1 MERKKFLVWKGGR
14 SEEDDE
20 KVAEFLKEFDVRDEE
35 EVLEKLLEAKV
46 NGARDCYGYARAK
59 MMQSVVG
66 VVVVDGVNEA
76 VSEAGDKTINKGSA
90 GMKRKLR
97 GKKGHESLLGAEHK
111 YHSEGRKLKKQ
122 KEGEF
127 GSVLEGGW
135 EI

>member
-1 MERKKFLVWKGGR
+1 M
-14 SEEDDE
+14 
-20 KVAEFLKEFDVRDEE
+20 KEFDVRDEE

-90 GMKRKLR
+90 G
-97 GKKGHESLLGAEHK
+97 SL
-111 YHSEGRKLKKQ
+111 
-122 KEGEF
+122 KET
-127 GSVLEGGW
+127 EGGGIRVSASRW
-135 EI
+135 LGNLTGSARTRRAAS